1 MTTELRAFI
10 TSLVR
15 TAAEAHDR
23 SERSAI
29 LSAVHTALDNAG
41 YVRGEERGQ
50 LLRECGVP
58 EGNH

>member
-15 TAAEAHDR
+15 TAEAHDR

-29 LSAVHTALDNAG
+29 LSAVHKL
-41 YVRGEERGQ
+41 
-50 LLRECGVP
+50 
-58 EGNH
+58 